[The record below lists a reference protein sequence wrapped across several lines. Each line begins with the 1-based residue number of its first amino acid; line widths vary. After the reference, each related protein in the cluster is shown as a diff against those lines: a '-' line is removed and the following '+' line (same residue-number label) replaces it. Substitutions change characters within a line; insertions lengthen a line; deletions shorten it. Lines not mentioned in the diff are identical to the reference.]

1 MTLGEPLPEW
11 FEEGLE
17 ARIPVFYQKA
27 RGPEKGY
34 THHALNNL
42 RKLQRY
48 IGYVMLLSAAA
59 GVYLLATDG
68 SLWILAVS
76 HAVGLVIIVILDL
89 VLGIM
94 NLLGSKRIYVASIA
108 AALLGIVL
116 QLGDI
121 TTAPQYN
128 MTIPY
133 FASYLFGLAAFDILL
148 ALQGA
153 VIVLGILGRSNI
165 QFLVSKRRV
174 AKELNYSRRSFVT
187 TMVEFAVLIG
197 FGVALGSVKIPSAAS
212 SSSPASSAAAAGP
225 STPITNTS
233 NLQVGTPMYFEYP
246 SGYPNVLFKRA
257 DGTLAAFSIL
267 CTHVCCETTY
277 ESSSNTFFCGCHGS
291 VFDSNGRVL
300 RGPASSP
307 LPSISLNVDSS
318 GNVYPTGVNGY
329 TPC

>member
-1 MTLGEPLPEW
+1 MTQGDPAPEW
-11 FEEGLE
+11 FEPGQE
-17 ARIPVFYQKA
+17 ARIPVFYQK
-27 RGPEKGY
+27 GPAQVKGH
-34 THHALNNL
+34 THHALNRL

-76 HAVGLVIIVILDL
+76 HAIGLVIIVVLD
-89 VLGIM
+89 VTLGFM
-94 NLLGSKRIYVASIA
+94 NLLGSKRVYLASIA
-108 AALLGIVL
+108 AAFLGIVL

-128 MTIPY
+128 MTIQY
-133 FASYLFGLAAFDILL
+133 FASYLFGLVAFDILL
-148 ALQGA
+148 ALQGG
-153 VIVLGILGRSNI
+153 VIVLGLLGRANV

-187 TMVEFAVLIG
+187 TIAGFAVLIG
-197 FGVALGSVKIPSAAS
+197 LGVALGSIKIPSASS
-212 SSSPASSAAAAGP
+212 SSSPASSAAVAGP

-233 NLQVGTPMYFEYP
+233 NLQVGSPMYFEYP
-246 SGYPNVLFKRA
+246 SGHPNVLFKRS

-277 ESSSNTFFCGCHGS
+277 ESSSNVFYCPCHGS
-291 VFDSNGRVL
+291 EFDSSGRVL

-307 LPSISLNVDSS
+307 LPSIALNVDS
-318 GNVYPTGVNGY
+318 
-329 TPC
+329 